1 MDQRNPLSFR
11 TKQRN
16 FLNCTMYLTVNDS
29 TKLLNKTEVIS
40 VKENNIKVG
49 THPTMDVLTANTGSH
64 NKTCRAMW
72 VINCL
77 RFVLTR
83 TFCTHPHPV
92 SFQGEQDYIIMIS
105 RTVVKI
111 SLVIL
116 SFTQQSQMQSSYAVW
131 AQHTPCWSLD

>member
-1 MDQRNPLSFR
+1 MR
-11 TKQRN
+11 
-16 FLNCTMYLTVNDS
+16 
-29 TKLLNKTEVIS
+29 
-40 VKENNIKVG
+40 IKVG